1 MEVLVQY
8 LDDLE
13 DLLYAVALKAE
24 RIREAFQY
32 FLLITI
38 SVIFQVLAISM
49 ALRHPP
55 LALAV
60 ASLLLVGMLL
70 HAVLTYSPSPGSYAN
85 Q

>member
-1 MEVLVQY
+1 MEVLIQY

-13 DLLYAVALKAE
+13 DLIYVVALKAE

-38 SVIFQVLAISM
+38 SVILQVFAISM

-60 ASLLLVGMLL
+60 ASLLLVGMLF
-70 HAVLTYSPSPGSYAN
+70 HAVLSYPRDAYAN
-85 Q
+85 